1 MKCRHCR
8 APLGLTMLDLGHA
21 PPSNAFLG
29 EEQLR
34 GPETWYPLRVLV
46 CEVCWLAQT
55 QDTGVDATLF
65 GDDYVYFSA
74 YSTSWLAHARAYVQ
88 AMTTRFALGP
98 GSMVVE
104 VAANDGYLLQY
115 VQEAGIP
122 CYGVEP
128 TAGTA
133 AVARGRGLEIVPE
146 FFGTALAGRLHA
158 QGRVADLMVANNVL
172 AHVPDINDFV
182 AGFTRLL
189 KPQGVVSFEFPHL
202 LRMVQEC
209 QFDTAYHEHYSY
221 LSLTTVV
228 RILAAHGLIVFDVQ
242 QWPTH
247 GGSLRVF
254 AQRADTGA
262 HARQAA
268 VAALLDHEFQCGVK
282 SAAFYRQ
289 FQSETERIKHEL
301 LAWLLR
307 CQREQVSVAA
317 YGAAAKGNTL
327 LNFAGVRPDLLP
339 YVVDRNPAKQGKFLP
354 GSRIAVLGEQQL
366 RERRPQRVLIL
377 PWNLQDEIMRQLDYI
392 AQWGGQFVSAVPRLQ
407 VIAAGGD
414 PSAPNRSEGERC
426 GC

>member
-1 MKCRHCR
+1 MNCRHCG
-8 APLGLTMLDLGHA
+8 ATLSLTMLDLGHA
-21 PPSNAFLG
+21 PPSNAFLDA
-29 EEQLR
+29 ERLR
-34 GPETWYPLRVLV
+34 GPETWYPLQVLV

-55 QDTGVDATLF
+55 LDTGVDASLF

-74 YSTSWLAHARAYVQ
+74 YSSSWLAHAQAYVR
-88 AMTTRFALGP
+88 AMASRFALGP
-98 GSMVVE
+98 HSMVVE

-115 VQEAGIP
+115 VQQAAIP

-133 AVARGRGLEIVPE
+133 AVAHGRGLEIVPE

-158 QGRVADLMVANNVL
+158 QGRAADLMVANNVL

-182 AGFTRLL
+182 AGFTHLL
-189 KPQGVVSFEFPHL
+189 KPQGVVTFEFPHL

-221 LSLTTVV
+221 LSLTTVAH
-228 RILAAHGLIVFDVQ
+228 ILAAHGLAVFDVE

-254 AQRADTGA
+254 AQRADTGV
-262 HARQAA
+262 HAAQAA
-268 VAALLDHEFQCGVK
+268 VAALLDHEVRCGVCT
-282 SAAFYRQ
+282 AGFYRQ
-289 FQSETERIKHEL
+289 FQRETERIKFEL
-301 LAWLLR
+301 LTWLLDCR
-307 CQREQVSVAA
+307 RAQISVAA

-354 GSRIAVLGEQQL
+354 GSRIQVLGEQEL
-366 RERRPQRVLIL
+366 RARKPQRVLIL

-392 AQWGGQFVSAVPRLQ
+392 GQWGGQFVSAVPRLR
-407 VIAAGGD
+407 VITAGGD
-414 PSAPNRSEGERC
+414 RSG
-426 GC
+426 GT